1 MPVGADFGQTTDMI
15 IKNPD
20 LNSKATPVNP
30 PCNPKRCSMVFVVG
44 RNAFAGNPKN
54 VRTIKHSASVPSAT
68 LYAGKAQK
76 VN

>member
-1 MPVGADFGQTTDMI
+1 MPVGADFGQTTDLI

-20 LNSKATPVNP
+20 LNSNATPA
-30 PCNPKRCSMVFVVG
+30 NPKRCSMVFVVG

-54 VRTIKHSASVPSAT
+54 VRTIKHSASAPSASH
-68 LYAGKAQK
+68 YAGKAQK